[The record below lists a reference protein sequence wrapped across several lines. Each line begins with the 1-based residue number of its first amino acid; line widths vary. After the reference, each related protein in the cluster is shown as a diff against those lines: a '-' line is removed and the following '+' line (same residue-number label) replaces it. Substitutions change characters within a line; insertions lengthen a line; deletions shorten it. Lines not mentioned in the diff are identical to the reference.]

1 MQKPYTTGFARHSIA
16 TMPFFGKHLRFEA
29 PNDAGSE
36 EPPKIEEKKPDPA
49 PEPKKPDPES
59 KPSDAEA
66 KLLKEVMEK
75 KNKLKEKEDALEA
88 ANERLKAF
96 EGIDPAVAR
105 KLLAEQAAAEAA
117 QLEAKGEF
125 ERVKQMMI
133 EAHKAEKEALSA
145 AVAEREEKLTKA
157 ERTIADLTVGAAFS
171 QSNFISE
178 DLVLTPAKARQI
190 YGSHCEVENG
200 RVVVYDKPIGESNRT
215 KLVNGSGDALSFE
228 EGLKKLVEMDPDRES
243 LLRSKLAPGAGD
255 TGVDTK
261 AKPQPN
267 TGSGLSRIA
276 QALNARKK

>member
-1 MQKPYTTGFARHSIA
+1 MQKSDTTGYVRYSIA
-16 TMPFFGKHLRFEA
+16 TMSFFGKHLRFEA
-29 PNDAGSE
+29 PNDGGSE
-36 EPPKIEEKKPDPA
+36 DPGKIEDKKPDPT
-49 PEPKKPDPES
+49 PDPKKPEPDN

-96 EGIDPAVAR
+96 EGIDPAIAR
-105 KLLAEQAAAEAA
+105 KLLADQAAAEAA

-125 ERVKQMMI
+125 ERVKQMMV
-133 EAHKAEKEALSA
+133 EAHKAEKEALTA
-145 AVAEREEKLTKA
+145 AVAEREEKLSNA

-200 RVVVYDKPIGESNRT
+200 RVVVYDKPKGESNRT
-215 KLVNGSGDALSFE
+215 KLVNGSGDALPFE
-228 EGLKKLVEMDPDRES
+228 DGLKKLVEMDPDRES

-261 AKPQPN
+261 AKPQPSM
-267 TGSGLSRIA
+267 GSGISRIA